1 MKKIVS
7 ALVALV
13 LVLLPVLSLAD
24 IDLSG
29 YSTAKLIDIR
39 GQILIELR
47 ERGDL
52 ISFEVPVGYFV
63 VGMDIPAGD
72 YYVTPTK
79 RSTIVSVYSNS
90 DRDDFLWYGSVDSGD
105 RMRATLT
112 DGQMIEVAIDPAM
125 FKTYTGI
132 TINIDK

>member
-1 MKKIVS
+1 MKRIVS
-7 ALVALV
+7 ALAALV

-29 YSTAKLIDIR
+29 YSTAELIDIR
-39 GQILIELR
+39 AQIMIELR

-63 VGMDIPAGD
+63 VGVDIPAGD
-72 YYVTPTK
+72 YFVTPTK
-79 RSTIVSVYSNS
+79 RSTIVAVYSDDS
-90 DRDDFLWYGSVDSGD
+90 GSDFLWYGSVDSGD

-112 DGQMIEVAIDPAM
+112 DGQMIEVSIDPAM

>member
-1 MKKIVS
+1 MKRIVS
-7 ALVALV
+7 AFVALV
-13 LVLLPVLSLAD
+13 FVLLPALSLAD
-24 IDLSG
+24 LDLSA
-29 YSTAKLIDIR
+29 YSTAELIDIR

-52 ISFEVPVGYFV
+52 ISFEVPIGYFV
-63 VGMDIPAGD
+63 VGVDIPAGD

-79 RSTIVSVYSNS
+79 RSTIVSVYSDDS
-90 DRDDFLWYGSVDSGD
+90 RRDFLWYGSIDSGD
-105 RMRATLT
+105 TMRATLT
-112 DGQMIEVAIDPAM
+112 DGQMIEVSIDPAL

>member
-29 YSTAKLIDIR
+29 YSTAELIDIR

-63 VGMDIPAGD
+63 VGVDIPAGD

-79 RSTIVSVYSNS
+79 RSTIVSVYSDDS
-90 DRDDFLWYGSVDSGD
+90 GSDFLWYGSVDSGG